1 MKLKTSTKL
10 SYGVGN
16 LGYATIAQTVNNFIM
31 FYGTS
36 VLGISGTLVGLAV
49 ALSVFWDGISDPVVG
64 YISDK
69 TNSKRFGKR
78 LGFLVFGTIG
88 MVIFNILLWSVPIDT
103 SEGVKFVWLLV
114 CLLLL
119 ETCCT
124 SFATPYTALGV
135 DIAPDYTEQSK
146 LQGFKTVFFILGMVL
161 PSVLMMLLMPGG
173 ESGQGQFVQ
182 SGYINIAYFTSLLC
196 LVAGIICV
204 VGTIKNAN
212 NIYKNDIELPVN
224 KKEKNK
230 SKIDK
235 NSINKDKTSF
245 LNTFF
250 HIFYTFFLV
259 LKKPN
264 YSHII
269 IGYSVALIS
278 TAFLSSVGMHLF
290 TYAYHFTSKQI
301 SILMSVLFISAI
313 LSQVVWIHLAN
324 RLDKK
329 PALKI
334 SMVVVLVGILL
345 TSLTFILRMYVPTNI
360 LFYIV
365 MSTIFVCGFG
375 TGALYSLP
383 MSMYADCITLDR
395 MKSGANK
402 SGIYSGFM
410 TLAYNIANCFALLVV
425 GILLDVIKFDAS
437 QPVQALSVQNSLG
450 FIVFVGCALSI
461 AIGLYIFSKY
471 NIKRSDVLKVKMK
484 NKIDLDEL

>member
-1 MKLKTSTKL
+1 MKLRNPTKL

-16 LGYATIAQTVNNFIM
+16 LGYSTIAQTVNNFIM

-69 TNSKRFGKR
+69 HNSKRFGKR

-88 MVIFNILLWSVPIDT
+88 MAIFNILLWSVPMDA
-103 SEGVKFVWLLV
+103 SEGVKFVWLIV

-124 SFATPYTALGV
+124 SFATPYVALGI
-135 DIAPDYTEQSK
+135 DIAPGYTEQSK

-161 PSVLMMLLMPGG
+161 PSVLMMILMPSG
-173 ESGQGQFVQ
+173 EAVQGQFVQ
-182 SGYINIAYFTSLLC
+182 SGYINIAYVTSALC
-196 LVAGIICV
+196 LIAGFICIF
-204 VGTIKNAN
+204 GTKKSANAVYN
-212 NIYKNDIELPVN
+212 NHTKENV
-224 KKEKNK
+224 KKSENK
-230 SKIDK
+230 SSK
-235 NSINKDKTSF
+235 NRINKDKRGF
-245 LNTFF
+245 WNVFF
-250 HIFYTFFLV
+250 NIFYNFFLV
-259 LKKPN
+259 IKKPN

-290 TYAYHFTSKQI
+290 TYAYHFTSTQI
-301 SILMSVLFISAI
+301 SILMSALFVSAI
-313 LSQVVWIHLAN
+313 LSQPVWINLAN

-334 SMVVVLVGILL
+334 SMIVVLVGILL
-345 TSLTFILRMYVPTNI
+345 TSITFVLRIYIPTNI
-360 LFYIV
+360 LFFVVIA
-365 MSTIFVCGFG
+365 TIFLCGFG

-383 MSMYADCITLDR
+383 ISMYADCITLDR
-395 MKSGANK
+395 LKTGDNK

-425 GILLDVIKFDAS
+425 GILLDIIHFDSS

-461 AIGLYIFSKY
+461 AIGLKIFSKY
-471 NIKRSDVLKVKMK
+471 NITRSEVLKTKMK
-484 NKIDLDEL
+484 EKEAN